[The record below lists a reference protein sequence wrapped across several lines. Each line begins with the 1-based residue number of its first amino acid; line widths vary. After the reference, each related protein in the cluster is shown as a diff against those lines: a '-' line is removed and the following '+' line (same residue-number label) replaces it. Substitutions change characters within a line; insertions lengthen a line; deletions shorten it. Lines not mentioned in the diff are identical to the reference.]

1 MGAKNRVISLAVMA
15 LLLMV
20 VAGGIA
26 GRTATAGAP
35 EGVNASDGPKGISAG
50 EGAAGVAVVE
60 QGAAARSITIT
71 SGKSVTLRTKSP
83 VKRISIAAPETADA
97 IVLPPTQI
105 YVTGKTPGATNIT
118 FWGEDNRIVA
128 IFDVEV
134 TPDLSGL
141 KMKLHEVLPDETG
154 INVTSAGESITLS
167 GTVAGPGYMTRALS
181 VAESYAPR
189 DKQGKPKVNN
199 LLEVAGVQ
207 QVMLEVR
214 VSEMSRTL
222 TKQLGFNFSAVSA
235 SGKQFGLSLLNSL
248 TALSGGGVSGS
259 GIATGIPN
267 VPPTNNAFPGNG
279 LSVSSSVNGAIRFM
293 ANGAAWTNFIDA
305 LQDNGLLRVLAEPTL
320 ITLSGKSANFLAG
333 GEFPIPVPQA
343 GSSVPVIT
351 IQYKPYGVGLNF
363 TPTVLGNG
371 RISMAVAPE
380 VSELDFSQA
389 ITIQGFVIP
398 SITTRR
404 VSTTV
409 ELADGQSFA
418 IAGLLSDEVKE
429 DVQKFPLLGD
439 IPILGALFRSTSF
452 QKSETELVVIVTP
465 HLVKPLDLSKQTL
478 PTDAY
483 VEPNDFEFY
492 LQGRLEGREAALPGT
507 LRKGGLEGD
516 FGYILPGKEENK

>member
-35 EGVNASDGPKGISAG
+35 EGVNASDGPKGTSAG

-181 VAESYAPR
+181 LAESYAPR

-222 TKQLGFNFSAVSA
+222 TKQLGFNFNTVSA
-235 SGKQFGLSLLNSL
+235 SGRQFGISLLNGL
-248 TALSGGGVSGS
+248 TAS
-259 GIATGIPN
+259 PRRR
-267 VPPTNNAFPGNG
+267 G
-279 LSVSSSVNGAIRFM
+279 LRQRNC
-293 ANGAAWTNFIDA
+293 
-305 LQDNGLLRVLAEPTL
+305 
-320 ITLSGKSANFLAG
+320 
-333 GEFPIPVPQA
+333 
-343 GSSVPVIT
+343 
-351 IQYKPYGVGLNF
+351 
-363 TPTVLGNG
+363 
-371 RISMAVAPE
+371 
-380 VSELDFSQA
+380 
-389 ITIQGFVIP
+389 
-398 SITTRR
+398 
-404 VSTTV
+404 
-409 ELADGQSFA
+409 DGHS
-418 IAGLLSDEVKE
+418 K
-429 DVQKFPLLGD
+429 
-439 IPILGALFRSTSF
+439 RSPD
-452 QKSETELVVIVTP
+452 Q
-465 HLVKPLDLSKQTL
+465 
-478 PTDAY
+478 
-483 VEPNDFEFY
+483 
-492 LQGRLEGREAALPGT
+492 
-507 LRKGGLEGD
+507 
-516 FGYILPGKEENK
+516 